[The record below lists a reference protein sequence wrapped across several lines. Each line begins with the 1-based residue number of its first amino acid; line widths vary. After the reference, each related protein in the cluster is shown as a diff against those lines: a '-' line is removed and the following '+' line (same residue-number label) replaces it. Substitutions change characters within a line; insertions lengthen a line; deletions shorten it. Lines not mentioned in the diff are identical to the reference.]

1 LLKEGV
7 ILLNTHLL
15 TKSYSGRTL
24 FRDVSFGVNEGD
36 RIGLVGPN
44 GAGKSTLLK
53 ALFGTVDADG
63 GTISRKRGLRLGFM
77 EQTPS
82 FEPDATI
89 LSAVLEKAV
98 DPNESLAQAMTVMA
112 QLNLNTFDE
121 NKLVSE
127 LSGGWRKKVALA
139 REVVSEPELLLL
151 DEPTNHLDVTSILW
165 LEEYLKSAPFAVMMV
180 THDRLFL
187 QRVAT
192 RILDLDPRN
201 PNSLLSV
208 DGDYTTYMAA
218 KEHELSALERQ
229 ERVQRNQL
237 RREMEWLSRGSLAR
251 QTKQSARI
259 EAAAELK
266 ESVYA
271 LEKQNRPRALDLE
284 FGDAES
290 GPKKLVEL
298 EGVSKSYDGRIL
310 FENLDL
316 IIGRRSRLA
325 LLGDNG
331 TGKSTLIKLILG
343 LEQPDN
349 GKIKRADKLQYSHFE
364 QGRDTIDPTLSVLQN
379 ICPEGDYVICQG
391 SALHVR
397 SYLDRF
403 LFPGIKAE
411 LPAAK
416 LSGGEQARLRLA
428 QLMLNSSQ
436 ILVLDEP
443 TNDLDTD
450 TLEVLET
457 ALKEYNGAVIL
468 VTHDRYFMDAVADE
482 ILAFPPTPESP
493 KRLERFASYFQWES
507 WREEQIATLRQKAK
521 ARAREEAPAPAKQK
535 MSYKEKFELENMES
549 TIMKIEKR
557 IEELSSQ
564 SVLPEVLS
572 DHKKLSE
579 IHTALAEAQAELDGK
594 FQRWAV
600 LEAKK

>member
-1 LLKEGV
+1 M
-7 ILLNTHLL
+7 ILLNTHQLS
-15 TKSYSGRTL
+15 KSYSGRTL

-53 ALFGTVDADG
+53 ALAGLVDVDG

-77 EQTPS
+77 EQTPV
-82 FEPDATI
+82 FQPDATI
-89 LSAVLEKAV
+89 MSAVLEKAE
-98 DPNESLAQAMTVMA
+98 DPNESIVLAMTVMSH
-112 QLNLNTFDE
+112 LHLGNFDE
-121 NKLVSE
+121 NKPVSE

-165 LEEYLKSAPFAVMMV
+165 LEEYLKNAPFAVMMV

-187 QRVAT
+187 QRTAT

-208 DGDYTTYMAA
+208 DGDYTTYVAA
-218 KEHELSALERQ
+218 KEHELGALERQ
-229 ERVQRNQL
+229 EKVQRNQL
-237 RREMEWLSRGSLAR
+237 RREMEWLSRGSIAR

-259 EAAAELK
+259 EAAADLK
-266 ESVYA
+266 ANVEA
-271 LEKQNRPRALDLE
+271 LERQNRPRALDIE
-284 FGDAES
+284 FGDTEG
-290 GPKKLVEL
+290 GPKKLVVL
-298 EGVSKSYDGRIL
+298 EGVTKSYGDNTL
-310 FENLDL
+310 FENVDL
-316 IIGRRSRLA
+316 IVGKKSRIA

-343 LEQPDN
+343 MEEPDS
-349 GKIKRADKLQYSHFE
+349 GKIKRAEKLQFSHFE
-364 QGRDTIDPTLSVLQN
+364 QGRDTINPNLSVLQN

-391 SALHVR
+391 SAMHVR

-411 LPAAK
+411 LPASK

-450 TLEVLET
+450 TLEVLEG
-457 ALKEYNGAVIL
+457 ALKDFNGAVIL

-482 ILAFPPTPESP
+482 ILAFPPTPESE
-493 KRLERFASYFQWES
+493 KSLEKFASYFQWEV
-507 WREEQIATLRQKAK
+507 WYEEQVALAKQKSK
-521 ARAREEAPAPAKQK
+521 ARAKAEAGGQAKK
-535 MSYKEKFELENMES
+535 MSYKEKYELENME
-549 TIMKIEKR
+549 TVIMKLEQKV
-557 IEELSSQ
+557 EELSKESN
-564 SVLPEVLS
+564 SPNVIS
-572 DHKKLSE
+572 DHKKLSD
-579 IHTALAEAQAELDGK
+579 IHSALAEAQSE
-594 FQRWAV
+594 
-600 LEAKK
+600 LEAKFARWAELEKKK